1 MRFMRA
7 TGNLVLI
14 SMLFGLGFLYAGAT
28 LAEKVLVEE
37 DEGSDFM
44 RGPREDMVGVGMYSA
59 LLLYEDSGLKRGFR
73 CVW

>member
-28 LAEKVLVEE
+28 LEEKVLVE

-44 RGPREDMVGVGMYSA
+44 RGPREDMVGEGM
-59 LLLYEDSGLKRGFR
+59 
-73 CVW
+73 